1 MENIIEYYKGYDEEG
16 RLQRDNVHRI
26 EWLTTIRYLEKY
38 IKPNSLIL
46 DGCAGTGNYAFKLAE
61 LGHKVIASDIVPH
74 NVDIIGEKQRA
85 NPVLKDYCVNDVTNL
100 STYSDET
107 FDVVL
112 CMGAFYHL
120 GENERNRAMKECLR
134 VLKKMGILVISYINN
149 MAVTLMGL
157 GNAQLTVDS
166 VVEYHKNK
174 SRDDLF
180 YYMTANEMEDLAENY
195 NTNILAHIGA
205 DGINYMISSKI
216 NRANDDDLKK
226 LLELHYSTCED
237 KSLLGYSLHGL
248 IILEKK

>member
-61 LGHKVIASDIVPH
+61 LGHQVIAADIVPH
-74 NVDIIGEKQRA
+74 NVEIISEKQRA
-85 NPVLKDYCVNDVTNL
+85 NPVLKEYCVNDVTNL
-100 STYSDET
+100 STFSDET

-120 GENERNRAMKECLR
+120 GEKQRNKAMEECLR
-134 VLKKMGILVISYINN
+134 VLKKKGILVISYINN

-157 GNAQLTVDS
+157 RNDQLTVDS
-166 VVEYHKNK
+166 VVEYHKYK

-180 YYMTANEMEDLAENY
+180 YYMTPNEMEDMALKHNSS
-195 NTNILAHIGA
+195 ILAHIGA
-205 DGINYMISSKI
+205 DGINYVISSRI
-216 NRANDDDLKK
+216 NLANEEDFNK
-226 LLELHYSTCED
+226 LLELHYNTCED

-248 IILEKK
+248 TILEK